1 LIIYWGIEIGVRRG
15 QPGTKDN
22 AIYSYA
28 VSMAEETRSKPAPC
42 NAAEG
47 REPAEI
53 MSCAAT
59 RKSKTCRKNEETG
72 RKQCKLASKLG
83 EPQEPK
89 KKKMSSVSAEKV

>member
-59 RKSKTCRKNEETG
+59 RKSKTCRKNETG

-89 KKKMSSVSAEKV
+89 KMSSVSAEKV